1 MLVGLVPCVILTFG
15 LFFIPESPRW
25 LVRKSSWYGTNH
37 CFGIFHKMSNM
48 NQAKERR
55 QKEFETALQKLRGE
69 DVDVSQEAAEI
80 QVLLL
85 LAWCYIFPNIWS
97 ASYFIS
103 ITLMHNF
110 SLTGLCN
117 NPWTTPKTQS
127 DRFVSEDVLA
137 LSHCKI
143 FIWTD
148 FWLRFTRT
156 SWLWSTDIQQVS
168 WHLLDIYWIFVSTIN
183 VKKMTK
189 SYIYILGKCI
199 F

>member
-1 MLVGLVPCVILTFG
+1 MLVALVPCVILTFG

-25 LVRKSSWYGTNH
+25 LVRKSSCMEQTIVLGFFIRCWTW
-37 CFGIFHKMSNM
+37 I
-48 NQAKERR
+48 R
-55 QKEFETALQKLRGE
+55 QKSDDKKNLKWLSENFVVRMLMCPKRQLKSRFFSFWLG
-69 DVDVSQEAAEI
+69 V
-80 QVLLL
+80 
-85 LAWCYIFPNIWS
+85 IFPNIWS
-97 ASYFIS
+97 AGYFIS

-156 SWLWSTDIQQVS
+156 SWPWSIDIQHVS
-168 WHLLDIYWIFVSTIN
+168 DICWTYIGHLLVQ
-183 VKKMTK
+183 
-189 SYIYILGKCI
+189 
-199 F
+199 